1 MSTPSESGL
10 RPQVTPAGAPPMW
23 RRVLAAILDFLT
35 AFLGFGGL
43 IAALTGK
50 LTSTGFQLEGVPA
63 LSAIALVIAYF
74 VVGRRLGGPIWR
86 RLLRAR

>member
-1 MSTPSESGL
+1 
-10 RPQVTPAGAPPMW
+10 MW

-35 AFLGFGGL
+35 AFVGFGAL
-43 IAALTGK
+43 IAALTGD
-50 LTSTGFQLEGVPA
+50 LTSTGFQLQGVPA
-63 LSAIALVIAYF
+63 LIAIVLVISYF